1 MGKIILLVCVL
12 LTFLLFGVTMV
23 SCKTTPDQARSEPRL
38 SPDVTYTIDTVASPS
53 GGGSIKLSP
62 GGGTYEAGTE
72 VTVTAES
79 SEEYVFDHWTG
90 DVTGTSNSV
99 TVTMDANKSI
109 TANFIVKQRPLP
121 SSIAA
126 AKQMHTIQI
135 EAGASSAD
143 IIAVYGQPSD
153 DYWPENFNP
162 PVRHIMKYRD
172 QGLQFGLTRDKLSD
186 IDATPN
192 FQGEVF
198 GLRIGDPISRAI
210 AIYGNDYSTFESGTV
225 EVGIAMAYYWEVHL
239 PNWFVYVKDDL
250 IVAFLLH
257 DKSFYGP
264 WMPLFD

>member
-1 MGKIILLVCVL
+1 
-12 LTFLLFGVTMV
+12 
-23 SCKTTPDQARSEPRL
+23 
-38 SPDVTYTIDTVASPS
+38 VTYTIDTVASPS